1 MLNAI
6 RNNKKHLIAA
16 GLSILIWLITFYT
29 DTKIFS
35 AGGLNMNCLPID
47 TEMVLLMHILTKMLA
62 LLCLFGLF
70 EFLSY
75 ACKRPSL
82 LLPFLGFLTIYVIG
96 LLITWPGYYMS
107 DDPII
112 FAYATRYYPVYWH
125 NYLTSLFYMT
135 AMSLFPASA
144 APVLLS
150 DVCYAMT
157 FAYIFYKAK
166 QLYASKAYILQ
177 LAGILPF
184 TLLGALMCF
193 RPAVYASFFLFYFAY
208 LFFAWKEQ
216 KKISPAAFV
225 LLSLLTAVL
234 SFWRSESILMPV
246 LMLPALIFV
255 YQKNCCNIKS
265 AFKFLFFFFLCTLLL
280 LMLIKIPQNH
290 GESKHYGKDYLI
302 ISTTRPLS
310 VIVRRE
316 MAYPSQSYDGS
327 IEDLAN
333 INTITDLGYLSNDSL
348 SCSAYNRYNTDHNE
362 GKYTETGADAATQ
375 NAYIKSAFRLI
386 LHNLDLYFGERLQLF
401 CVTNGIFSY
410 DSRMVLGLKPVVS
423 TDFPLYEHDRS
434 YGFEM
439 LDAYKRLPL
448 TSHEG
453 YALFLFKFG
462 GEAYIP
468 MLLLLL
474 GITVYA
480 IIKKNWFV
488 LFVSLNLI
496 AREAVIF
503 LTAPA
508 SFIQYS
514 YPMMYV
520 TAVYLL
526 LLFVDH
532 ISQKA
537 SQTKADSKASL
548 S

>member
-1 MLNAI
+1 MLNMI
-6 RNNKKHLIAA
+6 RNKKKHLVTA
-16 GLSILIWLITFYT
+16 GLSILIWLVTFYT

-35 AGGLNMNCLPID
+35 ADGLNMNCLPID
-47 TEMVLLMHILTKMLA
+47 TEMVLPMHILTKILV

-70 EFLSY
+70 EFLAY
-75 ACKRPSL
+75 ACQRPSL
-82 LLPFLGFLTIYVIG
+82 LLPFLGFLAIYGIG
-96 LLITWPGYYMS
+96 LMLTWPGYYMS

-166 QLYASKAYILQ
+166 QLYASKAYILL

-193 RPAVYASFFLFYFAY
+193 RPAIYASFFLFYFAY

-216 KKISPAAFV
+216 KYISPAAFG
-225 LLSLLTAVL
+225 LLALLTAVL
-234 SFWRSESILMPV
+234 SFWRSEGMLMPV
-246 LMLPALIFV
+246 LMLPVLFFV
-255 YQKNCCNIKS
+255 YRKNYANIKS
-265 AFKFLFFFFLCTLLL
+265 IFKFLFSFFLCTIAL
-280 LMLIKIPQNH
+280 LMLIKVPQNH
-290 GESKHYGKDYLI
+290 GEAKHYGKDYLI
-302 ISTTRPLS
+302 ISTTRPLT
-310 VIVRRE
+310 VIVHRE
-316 MAYPSQSYDGS
+316 QTYPGAE
-327 IEDLAN
+327 EDLAN
-333 INTITDLGYLSNDSL
+333 INAITDLGYLSNDSL

-362 GKYTETGADAATQ
+362 GKYTETGADAETQ
-375 NAYIKSAFRLI
+375 NAYIKSAIRLI
-386 LHNLDLYFGERLQLF
+386 LHNPDLYLGERLQLF

-410 DSRMVLGLKPVVS
+410 DPDLVLSLKPVVS
-423 TDFPLYEHDRS
+423 TDFHLYEHDRS

-448 TSHEG
+448 SDHEG
-453 YALFLFKFG
+453 YALFLFRCG

-488 LFVSLNLI
+488 FFVSLNLI

-537 SQTKADSKASL
+537 SRTKADSKASL